1 MTKAFDTIKAG
12 LDDAIAYAR
21 AAEGQAPM
29 TATEARER
37 AKTHFEQAVSM
48 MENDALAA
56 IEERCHDHV
65 CYERNTDELKKIIS
79 EFLRAQGYG
88 RLADAI
94 DSVD

>member
-12 LDDAIAYAR
+12 LDGAIAYAR
-21 AAEGQAPM
+21 AAEGQTPM

-37 AKTHFEQAVSM
+37 AKTHFEQAVSI

-56 IEERCHDHV
+56 IEERCYSGNDAKNAAALTEIV
-65 CYERNTDELKKIIS
+65 RG
-79 EFLRAQGYG
+79 FLCSQGYG